1 MSMLSAKRDELRW
14 LADNLEEH
22 DIHMDEYVQA
32 MRSAADTIWE
42 LRNKLC
48 GVVDQQDEID
58 QLCAE
63 NAKLRDAML
72 SDAKKHALHHM
83 DEDELRIWATQQ
95 AETIDGLR
103 DLCNELYY
111 RYCDVEGELFIDP
124 DMDELTRRVRDFGIE
139 AE

>member
-1 MSMLSAKRDELRW
+1 MSMLSSKCDELRIMAR
-14 LADNLEEH
+14 LVR
-22 DIHMDEYVQA
+22 EYDAKEVS
-32 MRSAADTIWE
+32 RVLRDAADTIWE

-48 GVVDQQDEID
+48 SVVDQQCEID
-58 QLCAE
+58 QLRAE
-63 NAKLRDAML
+63 NAKLRDAMF

-95 AETIDGLR
+95 TETIDGLR
-103 DLCNELYY
+103 DLCKELYH
-111 RYCDVEGELFIDP
+111 RYWDVEGELFIDP